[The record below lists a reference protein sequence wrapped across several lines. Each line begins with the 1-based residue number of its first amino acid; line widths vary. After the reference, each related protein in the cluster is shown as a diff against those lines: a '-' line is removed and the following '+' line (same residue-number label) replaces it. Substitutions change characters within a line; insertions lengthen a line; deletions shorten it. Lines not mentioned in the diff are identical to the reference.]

1 MQEESSKVT
10 ISFHYVDTFRN
21 TFDSSTT
28 AEVFYSLGD
37 SELDLIGRQLNIFLK
52 QCGYFRDKDQ
62 IFMEAID
69 EDEYDAITSFLAE
82 YRKGKEP
89 HAD

>member
-1 MQEESSKVT
+1 MQEESNKVT
-10 ISFHYVDTFRN
+10 VGFHFVDTFNN

-37 SELDLIGRQLNIFLK
+37 SEMDLIGRQLNIFLK
-52 QCGYFRDKDQ
+52 QCGYIRSKDL
-62 IFMEAID
+62 IFMDAID
-69 EDEYDAITSFLAE
+69 EDEYDAIASFLAE
-82 YRKGKEP
+82 YREGKEP